1 MPLLFS
7 IGIQG
12 ALEEVADAMRPDE
25 QICAFLDD
33 VYIVCQPER
42 VRVLFDLLAES
53 LFRVAGIRIHDG
65 KTRVWNASGTVPD
78 NVEELGPA
86 VWQPR
91 GITVLGTPIGS
102 PEYTAERVERRLAE
116 ERLLWEAIPAVP
128 DLQCAWQIL
137 VQCPNPRGNHTIR
150 TLPPGMAVEYAR
162 VHDEGIWNTAI
173 RVLADIPGSEAER
186 ERARELA
193 SLPLRMGG
201 LGLRSMSRC
210 SRAAYWASWA
220 DALPMIQ
227 ERNPAIAEIVE
238 KCDGPQRVPS
248 RGVSL
253 RVGSGHIP
261 VGSGGVRRTTKLVRI
276 AQGQATAHEPI
287 EGTRRVAARLA
298 VLGIFRLRSYL

>member
-1 MPLLFS
+1 MTQAEGGEQGDPLMPLLNRNPGS
-7 IGIQG
+7 VGRSG
-12 ALEEVADAMRPDE
+12 RDPMRPVE

-42 VRVLFDLLAES
+42 VRVLFDFLAES
-53 LFRVAGIRIHDG
+53 LIRVSGIRLHDG

-102 PEYTAERVERRLAE
+102 PEYTAERVERKLAD
-116 ERLLWEAIPAVP
+116 ERLLWEIIPAVP

-137 VQCPNPRGNHTIR
+137 VQCANPRGNHTIR

-162 VHDEGIWNTAI
+162 AQDEGIWNTAI
-173 RVLADIPGSEAER
+173 RVLADIPGGEAEQ

-201 LGLRSMSRC
+201 LGLRSMMLTRSIL
-210 SRAAYWASWA
+210 
-220 DALPMIQ
+220 ALL
-227 ERNPAIAEIVE
+227 
-238 KCDGPQRVPS
+238 G
-248 RGVSL
+248 
-253 RVGSGHIP
+253 
-261 VGSGGVRRTTKLVRI
+261 
-276 AQGQATAHEPI
+276 
-287 EGTRRVAARLA
+287 RRVANDPGAEPSNR
-298 VLGIFRLRSYL
+298 